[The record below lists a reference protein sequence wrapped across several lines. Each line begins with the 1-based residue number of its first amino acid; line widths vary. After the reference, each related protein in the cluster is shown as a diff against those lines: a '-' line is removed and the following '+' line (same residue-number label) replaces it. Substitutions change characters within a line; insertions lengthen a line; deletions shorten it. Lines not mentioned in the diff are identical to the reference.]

1 MSTPDEEGV
10 QAELDLARS
19 ESGPS
24 ASDLRELLHALH
36 RAKLLEPVDVQ
47 LAEMIVRRGD
57 ESGDR
62 GVVLAL
68 AAAFTSRARREGHSA
83 VTLEQLTHFARQ
95 VESQRGSLGTLPRR
109 GRGGRAMPVAATTH
123 VASATPSSAT
133 GSTAS
138 PASETSSPAG
148 APPDPL
154 AGIAFGDEAWWRRH
168 LLDSPQVGD
177 GSTSTPLV
185 MQGDLLQFKRYHEAE
200 QRIAT
205 FVQRR
210 VTERFEGTVRPFSII
225 TGGPGTGKTT
235 LAARSLVDVAQRAPG
250 SRIALAAP
258 TGKAAARLT
267 ESIRQR
273 MDVVARDTGVR
284 GEMPGE
290 ARTLHRLL
298 GYSPQT
304 DTFRSNARDPL
315 DDDLVIVDEASM
327 MDVLM
332 LEALLRA
339 LKPGARLML
348 VGDHNQLASVDA
360 GDVLGALCRSAQLGA
375 SGSPLFDSVTWLET
389 SWRFQDHPAIG
400 TLARAILAGDGDA
413 VLAVCADP
421 EMAEVALRP
430 NAPTTEAL
438 LEPVL
443 PSLERCLTATSPY
456 DLLDALDAIRI
467 LAPEREGR
475 MGVYSINASV
485 ERWLARQGHAVQ
497 EHWYHRRPVLVTAND
512 YTTGVYNGDVG
523 VVWRDGA
530 SGRVAVHFRT
540 NDGTIRAIAPSRLPL
555 VETAWAMT
563 VHKAQGSEFD
573 NVLVVVPEGESRVM
587 SRELLYTAVTR
598 ARRGVTIVGSA
609 ATIRQAVTRRTARTS
624 GLEARLEEALAPSAA
639 SPSTSSSSAPDS
651 SFP

>member
-1 MSTPDEEGV
+1 MSSGDVVRTREG
-10 QAELDLARS
+10 AETGAAS
-19 ESGPS
+19 AGPS
-24 ASDLRELLHALH
+24 VAEVRDLLHALH
-36 RAKLLEPVDVQ
+36 RARFLEPVDVQ
-47 LAEMIVRRGD
+47 LAEMLVRRSD
-57 ESGDR
+57 EAGDR

-68 AAAFTSRARREGHSA
+68 ATACASRARREGHSA
-83 VTLEQLTHFARQ
+83 VTLEQLAHFSRQ
-95 VESQRGSLGTLPRR
+95 VESQRGALGAPIRR
-109 GRGGRAMPVAATTH
+109 GRTRATDRMLPAPADTGT
-123 VASATPSSAT
+123 VASV
-133 GSTAS
+133 AS
-138 PASETSSPAG
+138 VAPAPAAPAG
-148 APPDPL
+148 AAYPDPL
-154 AGIAFGDEAWWRRH
+154 AGISFGDEGWWRAH
-168 LLDSPQVGD
+168 LHASPQVGD
-177 GSTSTPLV
+177 GSTNAPLV
-185 MQGDLLQFKRYHEAE
+185 LQGDLLQFKRYHEAE

-205 FVQRR
+205 FVQGR
-210 VTERFEGTVRPFSII
+210 VAERYEGTVKPFSII

-235 LAARSLVDVAQRAPG
+235 LVAQTLVDVAQRAPG

-273 MDVVARDTGVR
+273 MDVVARETGVR
-284 GEMPGE
+284 GEMPAE

-304 DTFRSNARDPL
+304 DTFRSNAGDPL

-360 GDVLGALCRSAQLGA
+360 GDVLGALCRSAQVGRA
-375 SGSPLFDSVTWLET
+375 GTPLFDSVTWLEK

-413 VLAVCADP
+413 ALAVCADDSMP
-421 EMAEVALRP
+421 EVALRP
-430 NAPTTEAL
+430 AAATTEAL

-443 PSLERCLTATSPY
+443 PELERCLAAGSPY
-456 DLLDALDAIRI
+456 ELLDALDAIRI

-475 MGVYSINASV
+475 TGVYSINASV
-485 ERWLARQGHAVQ
+485 ERWLARHGHAVQ

-530 SGRVAVHFRT
+530 TGRVAVHFRT
-540 NDGTIRAIAPSRLPL
+540 NEGTIRAIAPSRLPL

-573 NVLVVVPEGESRVM
+573 QVLVVVPEGESRIM

-598 ARRGVTIVGSA
+598 ARRGVTMVGSHA
-609 ATIRQAVTRRTARTS
+609 AIRQAVARRSARTS
-624 GLEARLEEALAPSAA
+624 GLEARLEEARAQGA
-639 SPSTSSSSAPDS
+639 SGTVVATSGGA
-651 SFP
+651 